1 MLLSLMLLQSSVCG
15 SYWILRRLA
24 MSNSLGSSVRYP
36 SSLAPGSLL
45 PDHYAGRFCGS
56 VMHVPSE
63 SHLMYARV
71 ILVAAVLKLVQCS
84 VCVARAS
91 TVAVLFCV
99 FCMQCFVCYGG
110 LWGQEFGTL
119 PNVSPSL
126 LLRWDLPGHGHPGCR
141 IYMNAEWIFL
151 CNLVRI
157 IL

>member
-1 MLLSLMLLQSSVCG
+1 MFLV
-15 SYWILRRLA
+15 
-24 MSNSLGSSVRYP
+24 
-36 SSLAPGSLL
+36 SLL
-45 PDHYAGRFCGS
+45 VPK
-56 VMHVPSE
+56 HVSYVW
-63 SHLMYARV
+63 LKQAQW
-71 ILVAAVLKLVQCS
+71 LWVL
-84 VCVARAS
+84 
-91 TVAVLFCV
+91 LFSV

>member
-1 MLLSLMLLQSSVCG
+1 
-15 SYWILRRLA
+15 
-24 MSNSLGSSVRYP
+24 
-36 SSLAPGSLL
+36 
-45 PDHYAGRFCGS
+45 
-56 VMHVPSE
+56 MHVPSE

-99 FCMQCFVCYGG
+99 FCMQCFVCHGG